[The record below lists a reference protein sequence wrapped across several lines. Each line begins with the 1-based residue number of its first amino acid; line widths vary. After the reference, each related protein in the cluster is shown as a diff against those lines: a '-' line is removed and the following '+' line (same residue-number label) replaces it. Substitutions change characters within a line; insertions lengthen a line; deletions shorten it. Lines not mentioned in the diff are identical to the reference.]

1 MDDLDETGEDVQNDK
16 ASTKK
21 LYLLLAGIIALIFV
35 ALLTIALFVFPG
47 FLTDNSDSAPAQQQ
61 QTTPLSDRTD
71 QSGKFRVGDTLRVV
85 SGGSLLNVHITEF
98 TADGAMTE
106 DEAGNQFVVSQN
118 QLDRYANEHPEQFA
132 DRLPDVDEG
141 KVTPQLDPTSTPQP

>member
-1 MDDLDETGEDVQNDK
+1 MSTTPPAPERVSTDSLDDLDETGEDVQNDK

-71 QSGKFRVGDTLRVV
+71 QSGTFRVGDTLRVV
-85 SGGSLLNVHITEF
+85 SGGSLLNVHCCV
-98 TADGAMTE
+98 A
-106 DEAGNQFVVSQN
+106 
-118 QLDRYANEHPEQFA
+118 
-132 DRLPDVDEG
+132 
-141 KVTPQLDPTSTPQP
+141 KPTRPLCQRAPGTVRRPTT